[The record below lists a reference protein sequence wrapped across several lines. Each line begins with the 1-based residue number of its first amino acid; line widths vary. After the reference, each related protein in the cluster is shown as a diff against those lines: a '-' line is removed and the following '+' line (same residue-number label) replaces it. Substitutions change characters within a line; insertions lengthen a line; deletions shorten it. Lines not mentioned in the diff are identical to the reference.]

1 MGERSGSK
9 DTRANSPVF
18 GRKIFLDGSRVND
31 LRSRCNPKFGA
42 VSYNSGPGSASADLG
57 ALRDGTTAIIQD
69 LERQKSLTCNA
80 VEENLHS

>member
-1 MGERSGSK
+1 M
-9 DTRANSPVF
+9 F
-18 GRKIFLDGSRVND
+18 GRKIFSDGPRVND
-31 LRSRCNPKFGA
+31 LKSRCKPKFGA
-42 VSYNSGPGSASADLG
+42 VSYNSGPGSAIAELG